1 MSELDK
7 INPGADYAH
16 LLAEVKERVRSA
28 QYAALKAVNTEL
40 VGLYWDIGRMIVERQ
55 RDAEHGTAI
64 AEQLSND
71 LRTEF
76 SGISG
81 FSRRNIFYM
90 REFYLLYRDDQ
101 RVQPLV
107 AQIGWTHNLVIF
119 QRCKDPL
126 EREFYI
132 RMTRKFG
139 WSKNVLIHQIDNQSY
154 EKSLLGQTNF
164 DQALTPELRA
174 QAKLAVKDEYTFD
187 FLELGEEHSERGL
200 ERALIAR
207 IEDFLQ
213 AMGGM
218 FAFMGS
224 QYRLEIDG
232 EEFFIDLL
240 LFHRRLRCLVAIE
253 LKIGK
258 FRPEFVGKMQFYL
271 TALNRQIRQKDETP
285 SIGIIL
291 CKEKSRTIVEYALH
305 DARKPI
311 GVADLRNHQDAAQG
325 IEGATAPAGRNR
337 GLAGGDRRMS
347 AYIPLRR
354 GIAGTLWRW
363 PGRRAAFPVV
373 GNKIKV
379 RSPARPKTA
388 DEQCGSAPKKRT
400 RNTPCPGACGMV
412 GGKGQ
417 RMR

>member
-1 MSELDK
+1 MSGLEK
-7 INPGADYAH
+7 KTPEPGYAQ

-40 VGLYWDIGRMIVERQ
+40 VGLYWDIGRLIVERQ
-55 RDAEHGTAI
+55 TDAEHGAAI
-64 AEQLSND
+64 AEQLSHD
-71 LRTEF
+71 LRAEYP
-76 SGISG
+76 GISG
-81 FSRRNIFYM
+81 FSRRNVFYM

-119 QRCKDPL
+119 QRCNDPL

-139 WSKNVLIHQIDNQSY
+139 WSKNVLIHQIENQSY
-154 EKSLLGQTNF
+154 EKSLLEQTNF
-164 DQALTPELRA
+164 DRALPPELRA

-187 FLELGEEHSERGL
+187 FLELGEEHGEREL

-207 IEDFLQ
+207 VEDFLR

-224 QYRLEIDG
+224 QYRLEVDG

-240 LFHRRLRCLVAIE
+240 MFHRRLKTLVAID

-258 FRPEFVGKMQFYL
+258 FKPEHVGKMQFYL
-271 TALNRQIRQKDETP
+271 AALDRQVRQEDENP

-291 CKEKSRTIVEYALH
+291 CKEKNRTIVEYALH

-311 GVADLRNHQDAAQG
+311 GVATYEITR
-325 IEGATAPAGRNR
+325 
-337 GLAGGDRRMS
+337 
-347 AYIPLRR
+347 
-354 GIAGTLWRW
+354 TL
-363 PGRRAAFPVV
+363 
-373 GNKIKV
+373 
-379 RSPARPKTA
+379 PK
-388 DEQCGSAPKKRT
+388 EL
-400 RNTPCPGACGMV
+400 
-412 GGKGQ
+412 KGQ
-417 RMR
+417 LPQPEEIAALLEGIGE

>member
-1 MSELDK
+1 L
-7 INPGADYAH
+7 G
-16 LLAEVKERVRSA
+16 EVKERIRSA
-28 QYAALKAVNTEL
+28 QYEALKAVNKEL

-55 RDAEHGTAI
+55 DVEGWGKAVV
-64 AEQLSND
+64 EQLAAD

-76 SGISG
+76 PGVGG
-81 FSRRNIFYM
+81 FSASNLWRMKAFFEAYTGL
-90 REFYLLYRDDQ
+90 EKLA
-101 RVQPLV
+101 PLV
-107 AQIGWTHNLVIF
+107 REIGWSHNLAILE
-119 QRCKDPL
+119 RCKDPL

-187 FLELGEEHSERGL
+187 FLELGEEHSEREL

-207 IEDFLQ
+207 IEDFLR

-224 QYRLEIDG
+224 QYRLEVDG
-232 EEFFIDLL
+232 KEFFIDLL

-253 LKIGK
+253 LKVGE
-258 FRPEFVGKMQFYL
+258 FLPEFVGKMQFYL
-271 TALNRQIRQKDETP
+271 AALDRQVRQEDENP

-311 GVADLRNHQDAAQG
+311 GVATYE
-325 IEGATAPAGRNR
+325 ITK
-337 GLAGGDRRMS
+337 
-347 AYIPLRR
+347 
-354 GIAGTLWRW
+354 TL
-363 PGRRAAFPVV
+363 
-373 GNKIKV
+373 
-379 RSPARPKTA
+379 PKA
-388 DEQCGSAPKKRT
+388 L
-400 RNTPCPGACGMV
+400 
-412 GGKGQ
+412 KGQ
-417 RMR
+417 LPSPKDIAHLLEDL

>member
-1 MSELDK
+1 MKPTDK
-7 INPGADYAH
+7 TPKNSLGKPQDYPG
-16 LLAEVKERVRSA
+16 LLTEIKERIRSA
-28 QYAALKAVNTEL
+28 QYEALKAVNKEL

-55 RDAEHGTAI
+55 DVEGWGKAVV
-64 AEQLSND
+64 EQLAAD

-76 SGISG
+76 PGVGG
-81 FSRRNIFYM
+81 FSASNLWRMKAFFEAYTGL
-90 REFYLLYRDDQ
+90 EKLA
-101 RVQPLV
+101 PLV
-107 AQIGWTHNLVIF
+107 REIGWSHNLAILE
-119 QRCKDPL
+119 RCKDPL
-126 EREFYI
+126 EREFYL

-187 FLELGEEHSERGL
+187 FLELGEEHSEREL

-207 IEDFLQ
+207 IEDFLR

-224 QYRLEIDG
+224 QYRLEVDG
-232 EEFFIDLL
+232 KEFFIDLL

-253 LKIGK
+253 LKVGE
-258 FRPEFVGKMQFYL
+258 FLPEFVGKMQFYL
-271 TALNRQIRQKDETP
+271 AALDRQVRQEDENP

-311 GVADLRNHQDAAQG
+311 GVATYE
-325 IEGATAPAGRNR
+325 ITK
-337 GLAGGDRRMS
+337 
-347 AYIPLRR
+347 
-354 GIAGTLWRW
+354 TL
-363 PGRRAAFPVV
+363 
-373 GNKIKV
+373 
-379 RSPARPKTA
+379 PKA
-388 DEQCGSAPKKRT
+388 L
-400 RNTPCPGACGMV
+400 
-412 GGKGQ
+412 KGQ
-417 RMR
+417 LPSPKDIAHLLEDL

>member
-1 MSELDK
+1 MKPTDK
-7 INPGADYAH
+7 TPKNSLGKPQDYPR
-16 LLAEVKERVRSA
+16 LLTEIKERIRSA
-28 QYAALKAVNTEL
+28 QYEALKAVNKEL

-55 RDAEHGTAI
+55 DVEGWGKAVV
-64 AEQLSND
+64 EQLAAD

-76 SGISG
+76 PGVGG
-81 FSRRNIFYM
+81 FSASNLWRMKAFFEAYTGL
-90 REFYLLYRDDQ
+90 EKLA
-101 RVQPLV
+101 PLV
-107 AQIGWTHNLVIF
+107 REIGWSHNLAILE
-119 QRCKDPL
+119 RCKDAL
-126 EREFYI
+126 EREFYL

-187 FLELGEEHSERGL
+187 FLELGEEHSEREL

-207 IEDFLQ
+207 IEDFLR

-224 QYRLEIDG
+224 QYRLEVDG
-232 EEFFIDLL
+232 KEFFIDLL

-253 LKIGK
+253 LKVGE
-258 FRPEFVGKMQFYL
+258 FLPEFVGKMQFYL
-271 TALNRQIRQKDETP
+271 AALDRQVRQEDENP

-311 GVADLRNHQDAAQG
+311 GVATYE
-325 IEGATAPAGRNR
+325 ITK
-337 GLAGGDRRMS
+337 
-347 AYIPLRR
+347 
-354 GIAGTLWRW
+354 TL
-363 PGRRAAFPVV
+363 
-373 GNKIKV
+373 
-379 RSPARPKTA
+379 PKA
-388 DEQCGSAPKKRT
+388 L
-400 RNTPCPGACGMV
+400 
-412 GGKGQ
+412 KGQ
-417 RMR
+417 LPSPKDIAHLLEDL